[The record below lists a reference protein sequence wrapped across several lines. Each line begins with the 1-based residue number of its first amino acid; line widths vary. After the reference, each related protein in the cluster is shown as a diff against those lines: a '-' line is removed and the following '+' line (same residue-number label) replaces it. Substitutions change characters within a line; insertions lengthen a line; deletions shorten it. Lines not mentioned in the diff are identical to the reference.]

1 MGTKW
6 VMIPLLA
13 LCIHTDIHNYIYI
26 YYIVTYYY
34 ILFHIITTHPPCLD
48 FVFGRWKVNGN
59 SQGPQGPTFRHRR
72 QVVTSESYVR
82 KTSLLDMSAER
93 QVGAMSYDVMDMW
106 LGQLGQLGQL
116 DIVDMDITWDIYYML
131 CIIYILYIYIYQVSW
146 SWQMLEV
153 DPLLTLT
160 FPYF

>member
-1 MGTKW
+1 M
-6 VMIPLLA
+6 
-13 LCIHTDIHNYIYI
+13 
-26 YYIVTYYY
+26 VTYYY
-34 ILFHIITTHPPCLD
+34 ILFHIITTHPPWLD

-59 SQGPQGPTFRHRR
+59 SQGPHTFRHPR

-116 DIVDMDITWDIYYML
+116 DIVDMDITWDIYYIL
-131 CIIYILYIYIYQVSW
+131 CIIYYIYIKWVDLGRCLKLIRCLPWRFPIFSMFDGHALLKWIFECVS
-146 SWQMLEV
+146 
-153 DPLLTLT
+153 LT
-160 FPYF
+160 FGVVHLLEG